1 MSSVFF
7 RSGAKEIP
15 LGVLDFQ
22 IPFVDLPFV
31 PTSIQLSLKAPSEDS
46 QLISAYAVGELT
58 QAGASVQFS
67 SPIPEEGYILNW
79 LVNSSQGMTPV
90 GEDSLTLSYT
100 DFFNGVKHFL
110 GYGDAHASITDS
122 QKREID
128 SYVQAGV
135 RQFYYPP
142 ATQQEEDSGYEWS
155 FLRPSGQVVTTPG
168 VSTVPLPSGFGRL
181 IGNVTF
187 DPELYISP
195 AIHCS
200 EGAVRKH
207 LSTRPQEGPPRM
219 ISARRLPSYDE
230 NGQQCEFLLYPIPDA
245 EYVLTFMQ
253 EADSGNLSANMRP
266 YPLGGARF
274 SETIMES
281 CLAVAE
287 QRANDE
293 MGIHTQKFAMML
305 ASAIAQDKKFSATYY
320 GPMSVSDLEQGGI
333 SVTRCFHGRKTFPVS
348 YKGSI
353 W

>member
-79 LVNSSQGMTPV
+79 LVNSSQGMAPV
-90 GEDSLTLSYT
+90 GEESLTLSYT

-110 GYGDAHASITDS
+110 GYGGADVVVTNS
-122 QKREID
+122 QEREID
-128 SYVQAGV
+128 SYIQAGV

-142 ATQQEEDSGYEWS
+142 AIRDGDDSGYEWS
-155 FLRPSGQVVTTPG
+155 FLRPGGQVVTTPG

-348 YKGSI
+348 YKGFI